1 MSVNT
6 VLIFAQPAKPIA
18 STMLLYAQIA
28 ANAIIA
34 VICMHSI
41 IMINTTIGIPVIAAG
56 YMIFKVII
64 GAIGL

>member
-1 MSVNT
+1 MNVNT
-6 VLIFAQPAKPIA
+6 VLIFARPAKPIA
-18 STMLLYAQIA
+18 STPLLYAKIA
-28 ANAIIA
+28 ANAKIA

-56 YMIFKVII
+56 YMVFKAII